1 MNSSTTTKTYAVI
14 GASRGIGHEFVSQL
28 LSKGHRL
35 IATTRSGQRGDATK
49 LWPGSGEGR
58 TYTSLLHHLQT
69 NTIGPTILSARLLS
83 SPIPLRKLIF
93 ISSDSSSA
101 TRFLSHED
109 GFAAYA
115 ASKAALNMLLRHMSA
130 ELRRKGS
137 DTVVLALHPGEVY
150 TDMARAV
157 EGKVGWE
164 VEGMLSVGE
173 SVRGCV
179 EVIEGKGKG
188 DEGTFWTGEGERYIT
203 TLKTHH
209 DHHHH
214 HHPLSPTIPL
224 KTSLIASALANLN
237 FNSSLSSLTTFNASS
252 NSVTRSTFLCRYL
265 LAASVFFC
273 RFCTF
278 VGSPSHSPSEDGE
291 LRFIPT
297 SKVEPGVAV
306 GRVEDEE
313 EC

>member
-1 MNSSTTTKTYAVI
+1 MDSSTKTYAVI

-28 LSKGHRL
+28 LAKGHRL
-35 IATTRSGQRGDATK
+35 IATTRGGQSGDAAR

-58 TYTSLLHHLQT
+58 CEVYDCDMLSEASIDAFVKALVEDGVKEIDTVIVNAGVLEYPNRATEVTYTSLLHHLRT

-83 SPIPLRKLIF
+83 SPIPLHKLIF

-130 ELRRKGS
+130 ELHRKGS
-137 DTVVLALHPGEVY
+137 ETVVLALHPGEVY

-164 VEGMLSVGE
+164 VEGILSVGE

-188 DEGTFWTGEGERYIT
+188 DEGTFWTWEGEV
-203 TLKTHH
+203 
-209 DHHHH
+209 
-214 HHPLSPTIPL
+214 
-224 KTSLIASALANLN
+224 SL
-237 FNSSLSSLTTFNASS
+237 F
-252 NSVTRSTFLCRYL
+252 FLVL
-265 LAASVFFC
+265 M
-273 RFCTF
+273 
-278 VGSPSHSPSEDGE
+278 
-291 LRFIPT
+291 
-297 SKVEPGVAV
+297 
-306 GRVEDEE
+306 
-313 EC
+313 